1 MAFVT
6 MPSMKSNS
14 STSPSSSTKI
24 EPAEKP
30 DIRQALWR
38 SLQLV
43 MESAPKELWQI
54 GIFNLIRGAGP
65 SLALYYSKVVID
77 QTASLAGTAAN
88 KPLDWSIVNQ
98 YPQLL
103 SAIVALIGTNLFIES
118 VSSIDTQMFAALRD
132 RVQGTI
138 EGKVISKIAN
148 FNDIALF
155 EQPELLNIV
164 QLTNKGIQRMQ
175 RLAFIFAASFMGIF
189 TLIPAVFLAAGIS
202 WWVPLMLLGFAVPG
216 VVIDL
221 RYWKKSW
228 RVEESQAGLSREKEI
243 YAKLLKEENYAKEM
257 RLFSLQHVMLDRW
270 NEIFQRLFKEMQ
282 DIRKEGAIAMICL
295 SILGGIGTSIPY
307 LYVIF
312 GVITGRFTLGDI
324 ALYTGVIMQLKR
336 SLYTLVSNLG
346 DIYDVALAT
355 RPVFQLLDLQPILID
370 RPDAVPLPDR
380 GNGLSIKNLSFS
392 YPGSEKAILHD
403 VTFNVKP
410 GEMVVLVGE
419 NGAGKTT
426 LGKLLARLYDPSAGN
441 IEWNGVDYKDA
452 SLDEIRSRIAVVM
465 QDYARFPATARENV
479 GWGYLPKLQEDGALA
494 QVLTEAGINHV
505 IMELDQGLETPLGKQ
520 LEKGVDL
527 SGGQWQRMAI
537 ARALLRLGTSE
548 LVIFDEPTAA
558 LDPKNE
564 HEIYEIFRTIARGR
578 MTIVI
583 SHRLSLARIADR
595 IIVLEHGAI
604 LEEGNHA
611 ELIEQK
617 GRYAEMF
624 MRQAQSYIN

>member
-1 MAFVT
+1 
-6 MPSMKSNS
+6 MPSMKSTS
-14 STSPSSSTKI
+14 SKP
-24 EPAEKP
+24 PEKVENA

-38 SLQLV
+38 SVQLV

-54 GIFNLIRGAGP
+54 GIFNLIRGVGP
-65 SLALYYSKVVID
+65 SAALYFSKLVID

-88 KPLDWSIVNQ
+88 KPLDWTIVGQ

-103 SAIVALIGTNLFIES
+103 TAIGALIGTNLFIES

-132 RVQGTI
+132 RVQGAI

-155 EQPELLNIV
+155 EQPELLNIL
-164 QLTNKGIQRMQ
+164 QLTTKGIQRMQ
-175 RLAFIFAASFMGIF
+175 RLAFIFAGSFMGIF
-189 TLIPAVFLAAGIS
+189 TLIPAVILAAGIAL
-202 WWVPLMLLGFAVPG
+202 WVPIMLLGFAIPS

-221 RYWKKSW
+221 RYWRKSW
-228 RVEESQAGLSREKEI
+228 RVEEAQATLSREKEI

-270 NEIFQRLFKEMQ
+270 REIFDRLFKQMQ
-282 DIRKEGAIAMICL
+282 DIRQEGAIALICL
-295 SILGGIGTSIPY
+295 SILGGIGSSIPY

-312 GVITGRFTLGDI
+312 GVVTGRFTLGDI
-324 ALYTGVIMQLKR
+324 ALYTGVIIQLKR
-336 SLYTLVSNLG
+336 SVYTLVSNLG

-355 RPVFQLLDLQPILID
+355 RPVFQLLDLEPTLID
-370 RPDAVPLPDR
+370 RPDALPLPDR
-380 GNGLSIKNLSFS
+380 GNGLTIKNLSFS
-392 YPGSEKAILHD
+392 YPGSEKAILNNIN
-403 VTFNVKP
+403 FNVKP

-426 LGKLLARLYDPSAGN
+426 LGKLLARLYDPTSGN
-441 IEWNGVDYKDA
+441 IEWNGVDYKDV
-452 SLDEIRSRIAVVM
+452 SLDELRSRIAVVM
-465 QDYARFPATARENV
+465 QDYARFPATVRENV
-479 GWGYLPKLQEDGALA
+479 GWGYLPKLKEDSALE
-494 QVLTEAGINHV
+494 QVLKESGINHV

-520 LEKGVDL
+520 LEKGIDL
-527 SGGQWQRMAI
+527 SGGQWQRIAI

-595 IIVLEHGAI
+595 IIVLEHGTI

-611 ELIEQK
+611 ELIEHN

-624 MRQAQSYIN
+624 MRQASSYTN

>member
-1 MAFVT
+1 MTFVT
-6 MPSMKSNS
+6 MPSMKS
-14 STSPSSSTKI
+14 TPSSSSLL
-24 EPAEKP
+24 ESPEKP

-54 GIFNLIRGAGP
+54 GLFNLIRGAGP
-65 SLALYYSKVVID
+65 SIALYFSKVVID
-77 QTASLAGTAAN
+77 QTASLAGTASH
-88 KPLDWSIVNQ
+88 KPLDWSIVAQ

-138 EGKVISKIAN
+138 EGKVIAKIAN

-175 RLAFIFAASFMGIF
+175 RLAFIFAASFMGVF
-189 TLIPAVFLAAGIS
+189 TLIPAVILAGGIAL
-202 WWVPLMLLGFAVPG
+202 WVPIMLLGFAVPG
-216 VVIDL
+216 VIIDL
-221 RYWKKSW
+221 RYWRKSW

-257 RLFSLQHVMLDRW
+257 RLFSLQHVILDRW
-270 NEIFQRLFKEMQ
+270 QEIFDRLFKQMQ
-282 DIRKEGAIAMICL
+282 AIRQEGAIALICL
-295 SILGGIGTSIPY
+295 SVLGGIGSSIPY

-312 GVITGRFTLGDI
+312 GVVTGRFTLGDI
-324 ALYTGVIMQLKR
+324 ALYTGVIIQLKR
-336 SLYTLVSNLG
+336 SLYTLVGNLG

-355 RPVFQLLDLQPILID
+355 RPVFQLLDLEPTLLD
-370 RPDAVPLPDR
+370 RPDALPLPDR
-380 GNGLSIKNLSFS
+380 GEGLRIHNLSFS
-392 YPGSEKAILHD
+392 YPGSEKMILKD
-403 VTFNVKP
+403 INFQVKP

-426 LGKLLARLYDPSAGN
+426 LGKLMARLYDPSSGS
-441 IEWNGVDYKDA
+441 IQWNGADYKDV
-452 SLDEIRSRIAVVM
+452 SLDELRSRIAVVM

-479 GWGYLPKLQEDGALA
+479 GWGYLPKLKEDSALA

-583 SHRLSLARIADR
+583 SHRLSLARMADR
-595 IIVLEHGAI
+595 IIVLEHGTI

-611 ELIEQK
+611 SLIEHQ

-624 MRQAQSYIN
+624 MRQANSYIN

>member
-1 MAFVT
+1 
-6 MPSMKSNS
+6 MKSK
-14 STSPSSSTKI
+14 SSSKPIETATK
-24 EPAEKP
+24 AE
-30 DIRQALWR
+30 IRQALWR

-54 GIFNLIRGAGP
+54 GIFNLIRGVGP
-65 SLALYYSKVVID
+65 SAALYFSKVVID

-88 KPLDWSIVNQ
+88 KSLDWTIVGQ

-103 SAIVALIGTNLFIES
+103 TAVGALIGTNLFIES

-138 EGKVISKIAN
+138 EGKVIAKIAN

-175 RLAFIFAASFMGIF
+175 RLAFIFAGSFMGIF
-189 TLIPAVFLAAGIS
+189 TLIPAVILAAGIAL
-202 WWVPLMLLGFAVPG
+202 WVPIMLLGFAIPS

-221 RYWKKSW
+221 RYWRKSW
-228 RVEESQAGLSREKEI
+228 RVEEAQAGLSREKEI

-257 RLFSLQHVMLDRW
+257 RLFSLQHIMLDRW
-270 NEIFQRLFKEMQ
+270 KEIFDRLFKQMQ
-282 DIRKEGAIAMICL
+282 DIRQEGAIALVCL
-295 SILGGIGTSIPY
+295 SILGGIGSSIPY

-312 GVITGRFTLGDI
+312 GVLTGRFTLGDI
-324 ALYTGVIMQLKR
+324 ALYTGVIIQLKR
-336 SLYTLVSNLG
+336 SVYTLVSNLG

-355 RPVFQLLDLQPILID
+355 RPVFQLLDLEPTLID
-370 RPDAVPLPDR
+370 RPDALPLPDR
-380 GNGLSIKNLSFS
+380 GNGLTIKDLSFS
-392 YPGSEKAILHD
+392 YPGSEKSILNNIN
-403 VTFNVKP
+403 FNVKP

-426 LGKLLARLYDPSAGN
+426 LGKLLARLYDPSSGN

-452 SLDEIRSRIAVVM
+452 SLDELRSRIAVVM
-465 QDYARFPATARENV
+465 QDYARFPATVRENV
-479 GWGYLPKLQEDGALA
+479 GWGYLPKLKEDGALE
-494 QVLTEAGINHV
+494 QVLKESGINHI
-505 IMELDQGLETPLGKQ
+505 IMELEQGLETPLGKQ
-520 LEKGVDL
+520 LENGIDL
-527 SGGQWQRMAI
+527 SGGQWQRIAI

-595 IIVLEHGAI
+595 IIVLEHGTI

-611 ELIEQK
+611 ELIK
-617 GRYAEMF
+617 HNGRYAEMF
-624 MRQAQSYIN
+624 MRQANSYIN

>member
-1 MAFVT
+1 
-6 MPSMKSNS
+6 MKSK
-14 STSPSSSTKI
+14 SSSKPIETATK
-24 EPAEKP
+24 AE
-30 DIRQALWR
+30 IRQALWR

-54 GIFNLIRGAGP
+54 GIFNLIRGVGP
-65 SLALYYSKVVID
+65 SAALYFSKVVID

-88 KPLDWSIVNQ
+88 KSLDWTIVGQ

-103 SAIVALIGTNLFIES
+103 TAVGALIGTNLFIES

-138 EGKVISKIAN
+138 EGKVIAKIAN

-175 RLAFIFAASFMGIF
+175 RLAFIFAGSFMGIF
-189 TLIPAVFLAAGIS
+189 TLIPAVILAAGIAL
-202 WWVPLMLLGFAVPG
+202 WVPIMLLGFAIPS

-221 RYWKKSW
+221 RYWRKSW
-228 RVEESQAGLSREKEI
+228 RVEESQATLSREKEI

-257 RLFSLQHVMLDRW
+257 RLFSLQHIMLDRW
-270 NEIFQRLFKEMQ
+270 KEIFDRLFKQMQ
-282 DIRKEGAIAMICL
+282 DIRQEGAIALVCL
-295 SILGGIGTSIPY
+295 SILGGIGSSIPY

-312 GVITGRFTLGDI
+312 GVLTGRFTLGDI
-324 ALYTGVIMQLKR
+324 ALYTGVIIQLKR
-336 SLYTLVSNLG
+336 SVYTLVSNLG

-355 RPVFQLLDLQPILID
+355 RPVFQLLDLEPTLID
-370 RPDAVPLPDR
+370 RPDALPLPDR
-380 GNGLSIKNLSFS
+380 GNGLTIKDLSFS
-392 YPGSEKAILHD
+392 YPGSEKSILNNIN
-403 VTFNVKP
+403 FNVKP

-426 LGKLLARLYDPSAGN
+426 LGKLLARLYDPSSGN

-452 SLDEIRSRIAVVM
+452 SLDELRSRIAVVM
-465 QDYARFPATARENV
+465 QDYARFPATVRENV
-479 GWGYLPKLQEDGALA
+479 GWGYLPKLKEDGALE
-494 QVLTEAGINHV
+494 QVLKESGINHI
-505 IMELDQGLETPLGKQ
+505 IMELEQGLETPLGKQ
-520 LEKGVDL
+520 LENGIDL
-527 SGGQWQRMAI
+527 SGGQWQRIAI

-595 IIVLEHGAI
+595 IIVLEHGTI

-611 ELIEQK
+611 ELIK
-617 GRYAEMF
+617 HNGRYAEMF
-624 MRQAQSYIN
+624 MRQANSYIN

>member
-1 MAFVT
+1 MR
-6 MPSMKSNS
+6 PIL
-14 STSPSSSTKI
+14 SSSKPP
-24 EPAEKP
+24 ENVEKS

-38 SLQLV
+38 SVQLV

-65 SLALYYSKVVID
+65 SAALYFSKVVID

-88 KPLDWSIVNQ
+88 KPLDWTIVGQ

-103 SAIVALIGTNLFIES
+103 TAIGALIGTNLFIES

-138 EGKVISKIAN
+138 EGKVIAKIAN

-164 QLTNKGIQRMQ
+164 QLTTKGIQRMQ
-175 RLAFIFAASFMGIF
+175 RLAFIFAGSFMGIF
-189 TLIPAVFLAAGIS
+189 TLIPAVILAASIAL
-202 WWVPLMLLGFAVPG
+202 WVPIMLLGFAIPS

-221 RYWKKSW
+221 RYWRKSW
-228 RVEESQAGLSREKEI
+228 RVEESQAALSREKEI

-270 NEIFQRLFKEMQ
+270 KELFDRLFKQMQ
-282 DIRKEGAIAMICL
+282 DIRQEGAIALICL
-295 SILGGIGTSIPY
+295 SIVGGIGSSIPY

-312 GVITGRFTLGDI
+312 GVVTGRFTLGDI
-324 ALYTGVIMQLKR
+324 ALYTGVIIQLKR
-336 SLYTLVSNLG
+336 SVYSLVSNLG

-355 RPVFQLLDLQPILID
+355 RPVFQLLDLEPTLID
-370 RPDAVPLPDR
+370 RPDALPLPDR
-380 GNGLSIKNLSFS
+380 GKGLTINNLSFS
-392 YPGSEKAILHD
+392 YPGSEKAILQD
-403 VTFNVKP
+403 ISFKVKP

-426 LGKLLARLYDPSAGN
+426 LGKLLARLYDPNSGS
-441 IEWNGVDYKDA
+441 IEWNGVDYKDV
-452 SLDEIRSRIAVVM
+452 SLDELRSRIAVVM
-465 QDYARFPATARENV
+465 QDYAKFPATVRENV
-479 GWGYLPKLQEDGALA
+479 GWGYLPKLKDDRALE
-494 QVLTEAGINHV
+494 QVLSDAGINHV
-505 IMELDQGLETPLGKQ
+505 IMELEQGLETPLGKQ
-520 LEKGVDL
+520 LEKGIDL
-527 SGGQWQRMAI
+527 SGGQWQRIAI

-583 SHRLSLARIADR
+583 SHRLSLARLADR
-595 IIVLEHGAI
+595 IIVLEHGKI
-604 LEEGNHA
+604 LEEGNHSQ
-611 ELIEQK
+611 LIQHN

-624 MRQAQSYIN
+624 TRQANSYID

>member
-1 MAFVT
+1 
-6 MPSMKSNS
+6 MPFMKS
-14 STSPSSSTKI
+14 TSLPPKI
-24 EPAEKP
+24 ETATKS

-54 GIFNLIRGAGP
+54 GIFNLIRGVGP
-65 SLALYYSKVVID
+65 SAALYFSKLVID

-88 KPLDWSIVNQ
+88 KPLDWTIVSQ

-103 SAIVALIGTNLFIES
+103 TAIGALIGTNLFIES

-138 EGKVISKIAN
+138 EGKVIAKIAN

-175 RLAFIFAASFMGIF
+175 RLAFIFAGSFMGIF
-189 TLIPAVFLAAGIS
+189 TLIPAVILAAGIAL
-202 WWVPLMLLGFAVPG
+202 WVPIILLGFAIPSVI
-216 VVIDL
+216 IDL
-221 RYWKKSW
+221 RYWRKSW
-228 RVEESQAGLSREKEI
+228 RVEEGQAGLSREKEI

-257 RLFSLQHVMLDRW
+257 RLFSLQHVILDRW
-270 NEIFQRLFKEMQ
+270 KEIFDRLFKQMQ
-282 DIRKEGAIAMICL
+282 DIRQEGAIALVCL
-295 SILGGIGTSIPY
+295 SFLGGIGSSIPY

-312 GVITGRFTLGDI
+312 GVVTGRFTLGDI
-324 ALYTGVIMQLKR
+324 ALYTGVIIQLKR
-336 SLYTLVSNLG
+336 SLYMLVSNLG

-355 RPVFQLLDLQPILID
+355 RPVFQLLDLEPTLID
-370 RPDAVPLPDR
+370 RPDALPLPDR
-380 GNGLSIKNLSFS
+380 GNGLTIKNLSFS
-392 YPGSEKAILHD
+392 YPGSEKAILNSIN
-403 VTFNVKP
+403 FNVKP

-426 LGKLLARLYDPSAGN
+426 LGKLLARLYDPTSGT
-441 IEWNGVDYKDA
+441 IEWNGIDYKDV
-452 SLDEIRSRIAVVM
+452 SLDELRSRIAVVM
-465 QDYARFPATARENV
+465 QDYAKFPATVRENV
-479 GWGYLPKLQEDGALA
+479 GWGYLPKLKEDGALE

-505 IMELDQGLETPLGKQ
+505 ITELEQGLETPLGKQ
-520 LEKGVDL
+520 LEKGIDL
-527 SGGQWQRMAI
+527 SGGQWQRIAI

-595 IIVLEHGAI
+595 IIVLEHGTI

-611 ELIEQK
+611 ELIEHN

-624 MRQAQSYIN
+624 MRQANSYIS

>member
-1 MAFVT
+1 
-6 MPSMKSNS
+6 MKSNS
-14 STSPSSSTKI
+14 SSSSI
-24 EPAEKP
+24 EPTEKP

-88 KPLDWSIVNQ
+88 KPLDWSIVGQ

-202 WWVPLMLLGFAVPG
+202 WWVPVMLLGFAVPG

-270 NEIFQRLFKEMQ
+270 KDIFSRLFKEMQ
-282 DIRKEGAIAMICL
+282 DIRQEGAIAMICL

-336 SLYTLVSNLG
+336 SLYTLVGNLG

-355 RPVFQLLDLQPILID
+355 RPVFQLLDLQPTLID
-370 RPDAVPLPDR
+370 RPDALPLPDR
-380 GNGLSIKNLSFS
+380 GNGLSINNLSFS
-392 YPGSEKAILHD
+392 YPGSEKAILHNI
-403 VTFNVKP
+403 TFNVKP

-426 LGKLLARLYDPSAGN
+426 LGKLLARLYDPSEGN

-452 SLDEIRSRIAVVM
+452 SLDELRSRIAVVM

-479 GWGYLPKLQEDGALA
+479 GWGYLPKLKEDGALA

-611 ELIEQK
+611 ELIENK